1 MTGFEIAGVVLG
13 IVPILTLSIEHYK
26 TMLSMREIR
35 QLDRSF
41 KTQRIIFMN
50 TIEALLSTLVSETQ
64 LKKLLA
70 DPYGEAWKDSHTA
83 IRLEKHLGD
92 AYESFTE
99 IMEDIQVMVLEL
111 QKILTSE
118 VSRSPFGQDYG
129 SKVNGCKGSEASPI
143 AQTNQAIHL

>member
-1 MTGFEIAGVVLG
+1 MTAFEVAGVVLG
-13 IVPILTLSIEHYK
+13 IVPILTLSIEQYK
-26 TMLSMREIR
+26 TMLSMREVR

-41 KTQRIIFMN
+41 KTQRNIFMN

-83 IRLEKHLGD
+83 IRLEQHLGD
-92 AYESFTE
+92 AYQSFTE
-99 IMEDIQVMVLEL
+99 IMEDIQGMVLEL

-118 VSRSPFGQDYG
+118 VSRSPFGHDCG
-129 SKVNGCKGSEASPI
+129 SKVERMQRI
-143 AQTNQAIHL
+143 